1 MSTTP
6 DGRPGGT
13 EASSSGTPMDGA
25 AAQGPDVR
33 PGTPAANP
41 RVVRAVRDAGLDVE
55 FTVRPPAASL
65 PEAAALLGI
74 TAADVV
80 KSLVVRRSGGEYLFA
95 LVPGDRQISWPKL
108 RAAVGVNK
116 LSMPSPAVA
125 LEATGYERGT
135 ITPLGSSSA
144 WPVYADERIRGR
156 RVSMGAG
163 AHGVNLFVSADDLLQ
178 ALAAVVTDITDPNPA

>member
-1 MSTTP
+1 MP
-6 DGRPGGT
+6 
-13 EASSSGTPMDGA
+13 GA
-25 AAQGPDVR
+25 AAHVPDT
-33 PGTPAANP
+33 PPAADP
-41 RVVRAVRDAGLDVE
+41 RVVRAVHDAGLDVE

-80 KSLVVRRSGGEYLFA
+80 KSLVVRRSEGEYLFA

-116 LSMPSPAVA
+116 LSMPSPALA

-135 ITPLGSSSA
+135 ITPLGSSRT
-144 WPVYADERIRGR
+144 WPVYADERVRGR

-163 AHGVNLFVSADDLLQ
+163 AHGVNLFVAADDLLR
-178 ALAAVVTDITDPNPA
+178 ALDAVVADITDPAPA